1 MNIIELLFKTGTKLI
16 INKNFNPRAF
26 KDSIIEEKKES
37 LAKRLLSFAKLE
49 YDPQKKYEVNLY
61 ERSVIFR
68 QIINGD
74 SKNIVIYT
82 IQHFNENKEN
92 ERIRVT
98 EKRTKITQVP
108 SLFIHDQ
115 DDTIEQTEET
125 TKVTTFS
132 ISTQHIRKLLI
143 IQCSTTSYIYVGN
156 KDDGGF
162 DDRYEDHYGSSSL
175 TSSHSKNSI
184 AVPPGYKLSMG
195 YPNESMTVDT
205 TTKEGKTPYKLG
217 VHPSMRPQSGKQN
230 PNS

>member
-1 MNIIELLFKTGTKLI
+1 MNIIELLFKTGTNLI
-16 INKNFNPRAF
+16 INKNFNPSAF
-26 KDSIIEEKKES
+26 KNSIIEEKKES

-49 YDPQKKYEVNLY
+49 YDPQKKYEVNLD

-68 QIINGD
+68 QKINGD
-74 SKNIVIYT
+74 IVIYK

-132 ISTQHIRKLLI
+132 ISTQYIRKLLK
-143 IQCSTTSYIYVGN
+143 IQCSTTIYSYVGN

-162 DDRYEDHYGSSSL
+162 DDMYEEHYGSSSP
-175 TSSHSKNSI
+175 TSFYSENSI

-217 VHPSMRPQSGKQN
+217 VHPSMRPQTRN
-230 PNS
+230 RNT